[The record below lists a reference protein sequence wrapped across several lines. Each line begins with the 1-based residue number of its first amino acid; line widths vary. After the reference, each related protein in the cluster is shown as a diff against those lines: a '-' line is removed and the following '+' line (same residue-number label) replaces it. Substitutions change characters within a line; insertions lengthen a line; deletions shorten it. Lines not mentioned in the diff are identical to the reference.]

1 MDNGSMGTSGATTEG
16 RGALAVRSRVGF
28 DEAVLSPLPQTG
40 TGAISVGRGAG
51 CTISAG
57 NKLACESAGEDNE
70 PAKV

>member
-28 DEAVLSPLPQTG
+28 DEAVSPLPKTG

-51 CTISAG
+51 CTISAE